1 MPLTEAAPDA
11 LARTYAQSLF
21 ELAQAQ
27 GGQAKIEEIQ
37 SQLEDVLELAR
48 SDRRFNE
55 FLASRILPAKA
66 RGASLEK
73 IFRGRA
79 SDLLVNFLLVLNEKG
94 RLGHLAPIAAAFDE
108 LVQEVFGRV
117 EVDVYTASPLGAE
130 DLESIR
136 AELRKVLGREPVVH
150 PYTDGSMLGGIKF
163 QIGDRLIDGSLA
175 TRLRRMRE
183 TLDQDG
189 AAAVRAKAE
198 RIIEENL
205 DPQQNGHG
213 HR

>member
-27 GGQAKIEEIQ
+27 GGQAKIEQVQGE
-37 SQLEDVLELAR
+37 LEDVLELAR
-48 SDRRFNE
+48 SDRRFSE
-55 FLASRILPAKA
+55 FLASRILPEKA
-66 RGASLEK
+66 RGASLAK

-79 SDLLVNFLLVLNEKG
+79 SDLLVNFLLVLNDKG

-117 EVDVYTASPLGAE
+117 EVDVYTASPLAAE
-130 DLESIR
+130 ELESIR
-136 AELRKVLGREPVVH
+136 SRLRAVLGREPVVH
-150 PYTDGSMLGGIKF
+150 PYTDGSMIGGIKF
-163 QIGDRLIDGSLA
+163 QVGDRLIDGSLS

-183 TLDQDG
+183 MLDRDG

-198 RIIEENL
+198 RIIEEGL
-205 DPQQNGHG
+205 EPRHNGH
-213 HR
+213 R

>member
-21 ELAQAQ
+21 ELAQAK
-27 GGQAKIEEIQ
+27 GGQAMIEQIQ
-37 SQLEDVLELAR
+37 GELEDVLELAR

-66 RGASLEK
+66 RAASLEK

-79 SDLLVNFLLVLNEKG
+79 SDLLVNFLLVLNHKG

-108 LVQEVFGRV
+108 LVQESFGRV
-117 EVDVYTASPLGAE
+117 EVDVYTASPLSAE
-130 DLESIR
+130 ELETIR
-136 AELRKVLGREPVVH
+136 TRLREALGREPVVH

-163 QIGDRLIDGSLA
+163 QIGDRLIDGSLSA
-175 TRLRRMRE
+175 RLRRMRE
-183 TLDQDG
+183 LLERNG

-198 RIIEENL
+198 RIIEEGVQ
-205 DPQQNGHG
+205 PQHNGH
-213 HR
+213 R